1 MSETREHGALNQDEK
16 QLTLMFSMADTR
28 AKHMLVRLS
37 ATLSRAMFAGDK
49 NPLMGCS
56 PMLEAA
62 PDSAK
67 CDWAMTE

>member
-1 MSETREHGALNQDEK
+1 
-16 QLTLMFSMADTR
+16 MFSIADTR

-37 ATLSRAMFAGDK
+37 ATVSRAMYFGDR

-62 PDSAK
+62 PEIAK
-67 CDWAMTE
+67 